1 MLQQVEIPLA
11 RVLSQ
16 MEKDGFGIDR
26 DELVAFGEEM
36 AKRIDLLES
45 EIYQLAG
52 EEFNIASPK
61 QLGSI
66 LFDKLG
72 LPAGKKTKTGY
83 STNADVLDYLKDKHP
98 IVPLILDYR
107 TVTKLK
113 STYVDGFMKLI
124 GEDGR
129 IHSSFNQTE
138 TRTGRISS
146 TEPNMQ
152 NIPVRPSWAAIF
164 AGFSKR
170 GRGICW

>member
-1 MLQQVEIPLA
+1 MEIPLA
-11 RVLSQ
+11 RVLFQ

-72 LPAGKKTKTGY
+72 LPAGQ
-83 STNADVLDYLKDKHP
+83 KDQDRIFHQC
-98 IVPLILDYR
+98 
-107 TVTKLK
+107 
-113 STYVDGFMKLI
+113 
-124 GEDGR
+124 GR
-129 IHSSFNQTE
+129 VGLPQ
-138 TRTGRISS
+138 R
-146 TEPNMQ
+146 
-152 NIPVRPSWAAIF
+152 
-164 AGFSKR
+164 
-170 GRGICW
+170 

>member
-1 MLQQVEIPLA
+1 M
-11 RVLSQ
+11 
-16 MEKDGFGIDR
+16 
-26 DELVAFGEEM
+26 
-36 AKRIDLLES
+36 
-45 EIYQLAG
+45 
-52 EEFNIASPK
+52 
-61 QLGSI
+61 
-66 LFDKLG
+66 
-72 LPAGKKTKTGY
+72 
-83 STNADVLDYLKDKHP
+83 DYLKDKHP

-152 NIPVRPSWAAIF
+152 NIPVRSGAGQQSAQVLQSAA
-164 AGFSKR
+164 GVSSGRR
-170 GRGICW
+170 GLLPDELRVLSHVADDKTMQQAFLDGTDIHTVTASQVFDLPPMFVTPLMRSRARR